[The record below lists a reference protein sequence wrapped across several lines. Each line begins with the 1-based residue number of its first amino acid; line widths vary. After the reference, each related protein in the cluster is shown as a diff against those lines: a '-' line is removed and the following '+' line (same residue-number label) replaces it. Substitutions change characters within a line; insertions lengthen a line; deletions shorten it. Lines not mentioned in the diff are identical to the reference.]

1 VKKIMILVIMFLI
14 VAPFFAFAQP
24 ITGENISDIVNSGI
38 TDNNNVISANPPTIT
53 QIISNFMKWILGI
66 LGMLSVIG
74 FAISGILYLTS
85 AGDEERIKKAKSA
98 MVYSIIGVIVGLMGF
113 VIIAAVQNMLSGSS
127 TF

>member
-1 VKKIMILVIMFLI
+1 MFLI